1 MLDVDEDTSE
11 LNFNMK
17 SSLGSLIGWITTLFS
32 SKFHLRNTQQLAGPN
47 GVISGGCLLCG

>member
-17 SSLGSLIGWITTLFS
+17 SSLGSLIGWINTLFS
-32 SKFHLRNTQQLAGPN
+32 SKFHLRNIQQLAGPN